1 MLYIVVGDLSG
12 YLSEI
17 YIGIYIMTYMRCTL
31 SKILFDPQG
40 YDSLDAQKPNISTI
54 LDVTKISKMWM

>member
-1 MLYIVVGDLSG
+1 MLYYIVVGDLSG

-17 YIGIYIMTYMRCTL
+17 YIMTFMRCTL